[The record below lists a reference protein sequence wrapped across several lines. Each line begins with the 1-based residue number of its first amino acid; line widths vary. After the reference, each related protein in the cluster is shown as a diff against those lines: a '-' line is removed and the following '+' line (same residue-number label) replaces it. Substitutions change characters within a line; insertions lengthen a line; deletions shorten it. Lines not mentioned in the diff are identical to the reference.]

1 MQYYILLHSFLIH
14 IHILPALL
22 SVFLIFWLMAIIP
35 TIALAEIPVRTE
47 MSYRI
52 LQVFTSNALGVMSA
66 SIFLWL
72 INLIIPALIGGIVLI
87 GTKFSNKE

>member
-1 MQYYILLHSFLIH
+1 
-14 IHILPALL
+14 
-22 SVFLIFWLMAIIP
+22 MAIIP

-87 GTKFSNKE
+87 GAKFSNKE